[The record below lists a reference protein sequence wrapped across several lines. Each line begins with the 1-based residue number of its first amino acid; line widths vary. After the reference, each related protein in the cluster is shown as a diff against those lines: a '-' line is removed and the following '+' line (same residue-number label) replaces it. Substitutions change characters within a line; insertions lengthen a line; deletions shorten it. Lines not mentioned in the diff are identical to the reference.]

1 MLVPFADLL
10 AAADAQSAALGA
22 FTAYNLEEAIG
33 VLAAAEARRQPTM
46 LLVSRQSFASRG
58 GPALMAALVAVAQRA
73 PIPCCVQL
81 DHVADL
87 ELMRAAL
94 DAGAGAVMADGST
107 LPEAE
112 NVDLVRAAARI
123 AREHGAGIEAEL
135 GHVAGDEEIAAAVRR
150 GALTDP
156 DQAIRFV
163 ERTGTSCL
171 AVSIGNIHGRYSRP
185 PQLDWARLEAIRNRV
200 PVPLSL
206 HGASGIPDAD
216 VHQSIRG
223 GIRKVNVNTELRDRW
238 FEVLAERAEEL
249 RSGARLLAL
258 NEALID
264 AVQDIVNRKLELFQG
279 TVV

>member
-10 AAADAQSAALGA
+10 ADANAHGAALGA

-33 VLAAAEARRQPTM
+33 VLAATEARRQPTM

-94 DAGAGAVMADGST
+94 EAGAGALMADGST
-107 LPEAE
+107 LTVAE
-112 NVDLVRAAARI
+112 NVELVRTAARI
-123 AREHGAGIEAEL
+123 ARNHGAGIEAEL

-156 DQAIRFV
+156 DQAVRFV
-163 ERTGTSCL
+163 ERTGATCL
-171 AVSIGNIHGRYSRP
+171 AVSIGNIHGRYSQP
-185 PQLDWARLEAIRNRV
+185 PQLDWARLEAIHEHV
-200 PVPLSL
+200 PIPLSL

-216 VHQSIRG
+216 VRQTIQR

-238 FEVLAERAEEL
+238 FEVLAERTEEL
-249 RSGARLLAL
+249 RAGARLLAL

-264 AVQDIVNRKLELFQG
+264 AVQDVVDRKLELFHR

>member
-10 AAADAQSAALGA
+10 AEADARGAALGA
-22 FTAYNLEEAIG
+22 FTAYNLEEAIA
-33 VLAAAEARRQPTM
+33 VLAAAEARRQSTM

-58 GPALMAALVAVAQRA
+58 GPALMAALVAIAQRA

-87 ELMRAAL
+87 ELIRAAL
-94 DAGAGAVMADGST
+94 EAGAGAVMADGST
-107 LPEAE
+107 LTVAE
-112 NVDLVRAAARI
+112 NVELARAAARI
-123 AREHGAGIEAEL
+123 ARDHGASIEAEL
-135 GHVAGDEEIAAAVRR
+135 GHVAGDEEIASAVRR

-156 DQAIRFV
+156 DQAAQFV
-163 ERTGTSCL
+163 EQTGATCL
-171 AVSIGNIHGRYSRP
+171 AVSIGNIHGRYSQP
-185 PQLDWARLEAIRNRV
+185 PQLDWVRLEAIRDRV

-206 HGASGIPDAD
+206 HGASGIPDVD
-216 VHQSIRG
+216 VRQSIRG

-238 FEVLAERAEEL
+238 FEVLVERAEEL
-249 RSGARLLAL
+249 GSGARLLAL

-264 AVQDIVNRKLELFQG
+264 AVQDVVDRKLELFHG